1 MAKDPKQM
9 TGYLY
14 VLAAAVLWSLIGPF
28 SKICMEEGLAPLEV
42 AFWRALLGGICFF
55 AQTGICGGARIPVKH
70 ALFFCLFGVLSIS
83 VFFSSLQISI
93 QLSGAA
99 MAMVLLYTA
108 PAWVAVFSR
117 ILFHESFSSRKGIA
131 LGLALFGTAL
141 VCFSG
146 GSLERRAVRAR
157 HRLRAHIRPLLRLA
171 FSLLC
176 LGGSP
181 ATPPPPCTPTCCSEA
196 RSPYS
201 PSWISP
207 PPARGRRGPTCWP
220 SAWSRTYGAYLA
232 YGRSLQSINQVKA
245 AIIGNIEP
253 VLATFWVWL
262 FWNENFSAYG
272 WAGSALVISA
282 VFLLTADR
290 S

>member
-1 MAKDPKQM
+1 MAKDSKQM

-42 AFWRALLGGICFF
+42 AFWRALLGGVCFF
-55 AQTGICGGARIPVKH
+55 AQTGICGGARIPLKH
-70 ALFFCLFGVLSIS
+70 ALFFCAFGVLSIS

-99 MAMVLLYTA
+99 TAMVLLYTA

-131 LGLALFGTAL
+131 LALALFPFVDFAPTRSWTAW
-141 VCFSG
+141 
-146 GSLERRAVRAR
+146 AN
-157 HRLRAHIRPLLRLA
+157 LLA
-171 FSLLC
+171 
-176 LGGSP
+176 LGVV
-181 ATPPPPCTPTCCSEA
+181 TN
-196 RSPYS
+196 
-201 PSWISP
+201 
-207 PPARGRRGPTCWP
+207 
-220 SAWSRTYGAYLA
+220 YGAYLA
-232 YGRSLQSINQVKA
+232 YGRSLQIINQVKA

>member
-1 MAKDPKQM
+1 
-9 TGYLY
+9 
-14 VLAAAVLWSLIGPF
+14 
-28 SKICMEEGLAPLEV
+28 MEEGLAPLEV

-146 GSLERRAVRAR
+146 GSLNAEPSVLGIVCGLTLPEYSAQ
-157 HRLRAHIRPLLRLA
+157 LKPLGDGFIKLIKMLIGLIV
-171 FSLLC
+171 FC
-176 LGGSP
+176 
-181 ATPPPPCTPTCCSEA
+181 
-196 RSPYS
+196 
-201 PSWISP
+201 
-207 PPARGRRGPTCWP
+207 
-220 SAWSRTYGAYLA
+220 
-232 YGRSLQSINQVKA
+232 VVA
-245 AIIGNIEP
+245 A
-253 VLATFWVWL
+253 L
-262 FWNENFSAYG
+262 
-272 WAGSALVISA
+272 
-282 VFLLTADR
+282 
-290 S
+290 

>member
-99 MAMVLLYTA
+99 MADG
-108 PAWVAVFSR
+108 AVVYGSRMGGR
-117 ILFHESFSSRKGIA
+117 ILPHPVHESFSSRKG
-131 LGLALFGTAL
+131 
-141 VCFSG
+141 
-146 GSLERRAVRAR
+146 SLWRWPSSERRWCA
-157 HRLRAHIRPLLRLA
+157 
-171 FSLLC
+171 
-176 LGGSP
+176 SP
-181 ATPPPPCTPTCCSEA
+181 AEA
-196 RSPYS
+196 
-201 PSWISP
+201 
-207 PPARGRRGPTCWP
+207 
-220 SAWSRTYGAYLA
+220 
-232 YGRSLQSINQVKA
+232 
-245 AIIGNIEP
+245 
-253 VLATFWVWL
+253 
-262 FWNENFSAYG
+262 
-272 WAGSALVISA
+272 
-282 VFLLTADR
+282 
-290 S
+290 

>member
-131 LGLALFGTAL
+131 LGVGPLRNGAGVLFRRKP
-141 VCFSG
+141 
-146 GSLERRAVRAR
+146 ERRAVRAR

-171 FSLLC
+171 FPFYVWWQPRYSTATLYAYML
-176 LGGSP
+176 LGGALALFP
-181 ATPPPPCTPTCCSEA
+181 FVDFAPT
-196 RSPYS
+196 RSWTAWANLLALGVVTNY
-201 PSWISP
+201 
-207 PPARGRRGPTCWP
+207 GPTSP
-220 SAWSRTYGAYLA
+220 TAEPPEHQSSQGRHHREHRARAGDILGLA
-232 YGRSLQSINQVKA
+232 
-245 AIIGNIEP
+245 
-253 VLATFWVWL
+253 VL
-262 FWNENFSAYG
+262 E
-272 WAGSALVISA
+272 
-282 VFLLTADR
+282 
-290 S
+290 

>member
-146 GSLERRAVRAR
+146 GSLNAEPSV
-157 HRLRAHIRPLLRLA
+157 LGIVCGLI
-171 FSLLC
+171 SGLC
-176 LGGSP
+176 YASHFPFYVWWQPRYSTATLYAYMLLGGALALFP
-181 ATPPPPCTPTCCSEA
+181 FVDFAPT
-196 RSPYS
+196 RS
-201 PSWISP
+201 WT
-207 PPARGRRGPTCWP
+207 GRGPTCWP
-220 SAWSRTYGAYLA
+220 SAWSRTMGPTSPTGGASRA
-232 YGRSLQSINQVKA
+232 SIKSRPPSS
-245 AIIGNIEP
+245 GTSSP
-253 VLATFWVWL
+253 CWRPFWVWL

>member
-146 GSLERRAVRAR
+146 GSLNAERPCSASSAGSYP
-157 HRLRAHIRPLLRLA
+157 AFATPHIFP
-171 FSLLC
+171 SMS
-176 LGGSP
+176 GGSP

-220 SAWSRTYGAYLA
+220 SAWSRTMGPTSPTGGAPEHQSSQGRHHREHRARAGDILGLA
-232 YGRSLQSINQVKA
+232 
-245 AIIGNIEP
+245 
-253 VLATFWVWL
+253 VL
-262 FWNENFSAYG
+262 E
-272 WAGSALVISA
+272 
-282 VFLLTADR
+282 
-290 S
+290 

>member
-1 MAKDPKQM
+1 MAKDSKQV

-70 ALFFCLFGVLSIS
+70 AMFFCLFGVLSIS

-131 LGLALFGTAL
+131 LALALFGTAL

-146 GSLERRAVRAR
+146 GSLNAEPSV
-157 HRLRAHIRPLLRLA
+157 LGIVCGLI
-171 FSLLC
+171 SGLC
-176 LGGSP
+176 YASHFPFYVWWQPRYSTATLYAYMLLGGALALLP
-181 ATPPPPCTPTCCSEA
+181 FVDFAPT
-196 RSPYS
+196 RS
-201 PSWISP
+201 W
-207 PPARGRRGPTCWP
+207 T
-220 SAWSRTYGAYLA
+220 AWANLLALGVVTNYGAYLA
-232 YGRSLQSINQVKA
+232 YGRSLQLISQVKA

-262 FWNENFSAYG
+262 FWHENFSAYG

>member
-117 ILFHESFSSRKGIA
+117 ILFHESLDRKS
-131 LGLALFGTAL
+131 
-141 VCFSG
+141 V
-146 GSLERRAVRAR
+146 V
-157 HRLRAHIRPLLRLA
+157 
-171 FSLLC
+171 
-176 LGGSP
+176 
-181 ATPPPPCTPTCCSEA
+181 
-196 RSPYS
+196 
-201 PSWISP
+201 
-207 PPARGRRGPTCWP
+207 
-220 SAWSRTYGAYLA
+220 
-232 YGRSLQSINQVKA
+232 
-245 AIIGNIEP
+245 
-253 VLATFWVWL
+253 
-262 FWNENFSAYG
+262 
-272 WAGSALVISA
+272 
-282 VFLLTADR
+282 
-290 S
+290 

>member
-14 VLAAAVLWSLIGPF
+14 GARRRRPVVAHRPF

-117 ILFHESFSSRKGIA
+117 ILFHESFSSVRA
-131 LGLALFGTAL
+131 
-141 VCFSG
+141 
-146 GSLERRAVRAR
+146 SLWGWPSSERRWCA
-157 HRLRAHIRPLLRLA
+157 
-171 FSLLC
+171 
-176 LGGSP
+176 SP
-181 ATPPPPCTPTCCSEA
+181 AEA
-196 RSPYS
+196 
-201 PSWISP
+201 
-207 PPARGRRGPTCWP
+207 
-220 SAWSRTYGAYLA
+220 
-232 YGRSLQSINQVKA
+232 
-245 AIIGNIEP
+245 
-253 VLATFWVWL
+253 
-262 FWNENFSAYG
+262 
-272 WAGSALVISA
+272 
-282 VFLLTADR
+282 
-290 S
+290 

>member
-1 MAKDPKQM
+1 MAKDSKQV

-70 ALFFCLFGVLSIS
+70 AMFFCLFGVLSIS

-131 LGLALFGTAL
+131 LALALFGTAL

-146 GSLERRAVRAR
+146 GSLNAEPSV
-157 HRLRAHIRPLLRLA
+157 LGIVCGLI
-171 FSLLC
+171 SGLC
-176 LGGSP
+176 YASHFPFYVWWQPRYSTATLYAYMLLGGALALLP
-181 ATPPPPCTPTCCSEA
+181 FVDFA
-196 RSPYS
+196 
-201 PSWISP
+201 
-207 PPARGRRGPTCWP
+207 PPARGRHGPTCWR
-220 SAWSRTYGAYLA
+220 SAWSRTTGPTSPTGGAFSSSAKSRRPSSGTLSPCWRHSGSGCSGMRTSPPTG
-232 YGRSLQSINQVKA
+232 GRA
-245 AIIGNIEP
+245 AR
-253 VLATFWVWL
+253 W
-262 FWNENFSAYG
+262 SSRRY
-272 WAGSALVISA
+272 SC
-282 VFLLTADR
+282 
-290 S
+290 